1 MMRILRLLNRDNI
14 LMLAVHMAY
23 CALGSDL
30 LRLLLLLSSKR
41 IRLIALFILAQFL
54 VRRVAMQYA
63 DTYVCVKG
71 RS

>member
-1 MMRILRLLNRDNI
+1 
-14 LMLAVHMAY
+14 MLAVHMAY

-30 LRLLLLLSSKR
+30 LRLLLLLLSSKR

>member
-30 LRLLLLLSSKR
+30 LRLLLLLLSSKR
-41 IRLIALFILAQFL
+41 IRLIPLFILAQFL
-54 VRRVAMQYA
+54 VR
-63 DTYVCVKG
+63 
-71 RS
+71 